1 MSWREELKNI
11 ARETSPLITRRPGEV
26 LSKEGHAN
34 FVTDIDLSIQAQLK
48 KRLSALVPGSHFIGE
63 ESENEL
69 LGGAPTWIVDPVD
82 GTTNL
87 IHDCRWSAVSIAL
100 CEGRQPCAGLIW
112 QPYTGEMFF
121 AEAGKG
127 AFLNDAPI
135 RVSQNALPDA
145 LVAFGTAPYNAELSQ
160 QSMRAALC
168 FLTHCADIR
177 RAGSAALDL
186 AYVACG
192 RADIYFELILKPWDY
207 AAGALLVKE
216 AGGCFMTPFEGGK
229 DSAPVWDRP
238 AGVFAS
244 NAVCREQALALLM
257 QSSGQN

>member
-1 MSWREELKNI
+1 MPWREELKKI
-11 ARETSPLITRRPGEV
+11 ARETSPLIMRRPGEV

-34 FVTDIDLSIQAQLK
+34 FVTDIDLSVQAQLK
-48 KRLSALVPGSHFIGE
+48 KQLSALVPGSRFIGE
-63 ESENEL
+63 ESENEG
-69 LGGAPTWIVDPVD
+69 LGSAPTWIVDPVD

-100 CEGRQPCAGLIW
+100 CEGGQPCAGLIW
-112 QPYTGEMFF
+112 QPYTGELFF

-127 AFLNDAPI
+127 AFLNEASI
-135 RVSQNALPDA
+135 KVSQNALPDA

-160 QSMRAALC
+160 QSLRTALC
-168 FLTHCADIR
+168 FLNRCTDIR

-192 RADIYFELILKPWDY
+192 RADAYFELILKPWDF
-207 AAGALLVKE
+207 AAGGLLVQE
-216 AGGCFMTPFEGGK
+216 AGGCFMTPFADSKGG
-229 DSAPVWDRP
+229 APVWDRP

-244 NAVCREQALALLM
+244 NAVCREQALEILLRSAGM
-257 QSSGQN
+257 